1 MNPSPRITLDDFQQR
16 TRDTLPISWIRFLV
30 IMLILGAI
38 SVLFLYFFQIY
49 FLVILVGMIGI
60 FWSRAR
66 LRRLRKVRAWNNF
79 KIPAEVWRVFG
90 QRHPNISTSSYPYI
104 EEGFKDYLA
113 IHLLRK
119 DAYAMPSHSV
129 DALWHILIEEF
140 DAFYQTMCMNFLGY
154 ELIHQPHDPLPTE
167 KQRTA
172 QKQQLL
178 NTWQSTCHLHG
189 LNPEKTQILPRL
201 FQIDGHIRWEKG
213 LIFSLPFMI
222 GMYSQMM
229 SSTSDAS
236 STTTTSSCSS
246 STSSCSSSSCAGSS
260 SSHDSGHS
268 HGSGSDSSSS
278 CSSCSSCGG
287 GGGD

>member
-38 SVLFLYFFQIY
+38 SLLFLYFFQIY

-167 KQRTA
+167 KQRAA

-236 STTTTSSCSS
+236 STATTSSCSS
-246 STSSCSSSSCAGSS
+246 STSSCSSSSCSGSS

-278 CSSCSSCGG
+278 CSSCGG